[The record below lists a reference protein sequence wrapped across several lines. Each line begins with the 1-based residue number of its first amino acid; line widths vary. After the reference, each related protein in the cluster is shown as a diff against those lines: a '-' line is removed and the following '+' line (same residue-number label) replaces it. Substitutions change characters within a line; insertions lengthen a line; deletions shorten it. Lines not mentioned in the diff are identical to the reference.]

1 MNKRKTCKRNSQ
13 EMKMSFQN
21 GRILEE
27 EGEAVVEK
35 MNVRRRA
42 EVYIHPKARRRAQAR
57 SLSRAAGK
65 RFETLFT
72 SVFSCWNIHF
82 TCKGEPG
89 GFSEMAD
96 GGSRV
101 SVCHVTG
108 CRSTI

>member
-1 MNKRKTCKRNSQ
+1 MNKRKTSKRNSQ

-21 GRILEE
+21 GRILKEE

-42 EVYIHPKARRRAQAR
+42 EVYIHPKARRRAR

-65 RFETLFT
+65 RLETLFT

-82 TCKGEPG
+82 TCKGEPE
-89 GFSEMAD
+89 GFGEMAD
-96 GGSRV
+96 GGSGV

-108 CRSTI
+108 CRPII